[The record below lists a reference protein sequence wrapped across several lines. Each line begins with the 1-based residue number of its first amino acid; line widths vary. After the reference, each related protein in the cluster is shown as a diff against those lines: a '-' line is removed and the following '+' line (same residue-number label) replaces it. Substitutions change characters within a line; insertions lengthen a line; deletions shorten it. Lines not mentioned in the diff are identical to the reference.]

1 MCEHTSMACR
11 SHVAGWHRGAILLS
25 PSTSTAAERM
35 CWSSRHPKSLAA
47 ETRQTAQLEQNAGG
61 FALVNDA
68 VRQVPR
74 TQVRA
79 WEPGSTE
86 PGSTAQ
92 KPSAALRSMQSGP
105 VRSLGAPS
113 QWRARCPRIWSRV
126 RREAWGT
133 SSQDALCMKN
143 DTGCSNGAKRRFK
156 AYKWWGT
163 LWGVKVVKAAVA
175 SPRHFTT
182 AFLDVAWLRAGQEAP
197 ETSCGSQA
205 SSSRTRPK
213 RSSSY
218 SM

>member
-1 MCEHTSMACR
+1 MACR

-35 CWSSRHPKSLAA
+35 CWSSQHPKSLAA
-47 ETRQTAQLEQNAGG
+47 ETRQTAQLEQNADG
-61 FALVNDA
+61 FAL
-68 VRQVPR
+68 
-74 TQVRA
+74 VRA

-143 DTGCSNGAKRRFK
+143 DTGCSNGAKRKFK
-156 AYKWWGT
+156 AYKRWGT

-175 SPRHFTT
+175 SPRRF
-182 AFLDVAWLRAGQEAP
+182 
-197 ETSCGSQA
+197 
-205 SSSRTRPK
+205 
-213 RSSSY
+213 
-218 SM
+218 